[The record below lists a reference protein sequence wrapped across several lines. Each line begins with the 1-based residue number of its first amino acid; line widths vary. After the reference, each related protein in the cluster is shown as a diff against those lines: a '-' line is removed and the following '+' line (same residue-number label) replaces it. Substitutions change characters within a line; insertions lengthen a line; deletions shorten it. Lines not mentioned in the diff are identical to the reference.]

1 MTTLRRSA
9 VALGVTALLVAGT
22 VAPAAATPTP
32 GDGGS
37 TGSAPNL
44 EVLSEQYNLARLR
57 ADRAER
63 EVAATNHQIDVARD
77 RVAALRALTQER
89 AAQLY
94 REAAGATPVAWLDS
108 DTIEEIGRRARYTD
122 AADRPDRELLA
133 NLSSSLDRL
142 EQRRTEQQSARDRA
156 RDEARQAE
164 SARRRLLTEAA
175 AALARGAPPAGD
187 GAGPVGTPRVATYAT
202 PSPAPT
208 ARPVAPSS
216 PPPASM
222 PSGTR
227 TPPTPPTAPASPPAT
242 PPTSP
247 PPASS
252 KAAIAVAFARAQ
264 LGKPYVFAAAG
275 PDAYDCS
282 GLTMAAWREAGVR
295 MAHYSGSQA
304 TAFPRVSWNQLQP
317 GDILVF
323 YSDYHHVG
331 LYIGGGQMIHA
342 PQTGDVVKIS
352 PAWRTTFQFGVR
364 PG

>member
-9 VALGVTALLVAGT
+9 VALGVTALLTAGA
-22 VAPAAATPTP
+22 VAPAAAAP
-32 GDGGS
+32 DGGG
-37 TGSAPNL
+37 TAGAPNL
-44 EVLSEQYNLARLR
+44 EVLSEQYNLARIR

-63 EVAATNHQIDVARD
+63 QVAATNQQIDVARD
-77 RVAALRALTQER
+77 RVAALRAVTQAR

-94 REAAGATPVAWLDS
+94 RDAAGATPIAWLDS
-108 DTIEEIGRRARYTD
+108 GSVEEVSRRARYTA
-122 AADRPDRELLA
+122 AADRPDVELLA
-133 NLSSSLDRL
+133 SLSRSLDRL
-142 EQRRTEQQSARDRA
+142 EQRRAEQQSARDHA

-164 SARRRLLTEAA
+164 SARRRLLAEAA
-175 AALARGAPPAGD
+175 AAQARGATPSGD
-187 GAGPVGTPRVATYAT
+187 GAGPVGVPRVATYAT
-202 PSPAPT
+202 PSPSSSVPT
-208 ARPVAPSS
+208 ARPVTPSS
-216 PPPASM
+216 PPPAS
-222 PSGTR
+222 
-227 TPPTPPTAPASPPAT
+227 TPPATRAPASPPAT

-252 KAAIAVAFARAQ
+252 KAAVAVAFARAQ

-282 GLTMAAWREAGVR
+282 GLTMAAWRAAGVR

-304 TAFPRVSWNQLQP
+304 NAFPRVSWSQLQP